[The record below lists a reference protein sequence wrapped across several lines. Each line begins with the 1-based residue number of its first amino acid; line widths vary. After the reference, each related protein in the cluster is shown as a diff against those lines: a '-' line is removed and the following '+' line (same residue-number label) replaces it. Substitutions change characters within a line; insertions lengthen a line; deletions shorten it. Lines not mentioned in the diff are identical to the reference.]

1 MYCSCLQYQVARALI
16 YIIFSISCTRFSFY
30 IPLCSKQHQAETWTT
45 TWKCLWCSQAVNY
58 RFLKIYLSVY
68 YSKVTQKYFI
78 VCSLSQRFFCGLFPS
93 LLEISKQLSFIF
105 SPCLISHI
113 IKKNHYI
120 LLSFYTLYFIVPLSP
135 TSAYS
140 VCPTGMS
147 FSPPSFLTHWSTLI
161 FQKHHEQ
168 I

>member
-16 YIIFSISCTRFSFY
+16 YIIFSISCTHFSFY
-30 IPLCSKQHQAETWTT
+30 MPLCSKQHQAETRTT
-45 TWKCLWCSQAVNY
+45 TWKRLWCPQAVNY

-68 YSKVTQKYFI
+68 YSKVTQKYLI
-78 VCSLSQRFFCGLFPS
+78 ICSLLQCSFCGLLPP
-93 LLEISKQLSFIF
+93 LLGISNQLSFTF

-113 IKKNHYI
+113 IKKIHYI
-120 LLSFYTLYFIVPLSP
+120 LLSFYTLYFIVPLPP

-140 VCPTGMS
+140 VSPTGIS